1 MKKIFLD
8 TNILLDVI
16 LKRRFYLQNSILV
29 WSDCERK
36 IIDGYVSAISLNNIH
51 YILRKYV
58 SSPRTLEYL
67 KCILNIFKIV
77 PLDSTILYQAIDSP
91 ERDFED
97 TIQIL
102 SALQIKAD
110 CILTRDIEHFK
121 TQRIPIVV
129 PANYIKWRC
138 G

>member
-16 LKRRFYLQNSILV
+16 LKRHFYLQNSILV

-77 PLDSTILYQAIDSP
+77 P
-91 ERDFED
+91 F
-97 TIQIL
+97 L
-102 SALQIKAD
+102 SALQIKAY
-110 CILTRDIEHFK
+110 CILTRDIEHFN
-121 TQRIPIVV
+121 TQRIPIVA